1 MSTPWICR
9 ILPNLTELRRGEGWG
24 WGGWFVPSGPMSL
37 TSYFL
42 PDVILELQ
50 AAPEQTLSCLLKTRV
65 PNRPHPALP

>member
-1 MSTPWICR
+1 MDLSDSPELNGTST
-9 ILPNLTELRRGEGWG
+9 GWG
-24 WGGWFVPSGPMSL
+24 VGGGGWFVPSGPMSL